1 MNNELLEI
9 FRAMRLKA
17 SSPMAHDIGPLDLL
31 CECIEFNAL
40 DWCGIK
46 GGCDHCILGTREVF
60 GYSNQIILT
69 KRMIHHE

>member
-1 MNNELLEI
+1 MNPELIEI

-17 SSPMAHDIGPLDLL
+17 SSPMADDMGPLDFI

-46 GGCDHCILGTREVF
+46 GGCDHCPLGTKEVF
-60 GYSNQIILT
+60 GYSNQIIVT
-69 KRMIHHE
+69 NKRLYK